1 MLEAKVLGFAVTLAV
16 AQWTHAAVAVPG
28 EEYLGDPESDASVQR
43 SRAAP
48 RDDAGARGSTKT
60 TPPTLTVLNLDR
72 TGADPWPLA
81 RMTGLTALR
90 ATGLRILDG
99 DAAAGRS
106 P

>member
-1 MLEAKVLGFAVTLAV
+1 MTLAV
-16 AQWTHAAVAVPG
+16 AQWAYAEVAVSG
-28 EEYLGDPESDASVQR
+28 EEYLGDPESDASERQ
-43 SRAAP
+43 RAAP